1 VTIPVSTPPA
11 IRLSVLETVGAS
23 YDALWEARDDALRL
37 AAVPAG
43 LFLLLQ
49 LFIGSQFPPPPLPEA
64 AEGAPQ
70 MPFPVSPWFFAAML
84 LGLVPATLFSCN
96 WLRVL
101 LLGPAAAPGLGLRW
115 GWRET
120 RFLIYTVLIPLI
132 AMLAALAVVIP
143 VVAIFAVIGMVL
155 GQVQGPPPNPGA
167 MPSTLLILA
176 GALPVVAAQIYVA
189 IRLMLALPAAA
200 LDRPQGLRLSA
211 NLTRGNV
218 FRIFL
223 AFLLGV
229 FPFYVGIF
237 VLELLL
243 GMTGIFQAVPLTG
256 TLLVVLVSLLLS
268 AAGSA
273 VMATV
278 YRRLGG
284 ASRAQV

>member
-1 VTIPVSTPPA
+1 VTAPVSTPPA
-11 IRLSVLETVGAS
+11 VRLSILETVGAS
-23 YDALWEARDDALRL
+23 YDALWENRDDALRL

-43 LFLLLQ
+43 LFLALQ
-49 LFIGSQFPPPPLPEA
+49 LFIGWQFQPPPMPEG
-64 AEGAPQ
+64 AEGSPAVPAID
-70 MPFPVSPWFFAAML
+70 PWFFAAAF
-84 LGLVPATLFSCN
+84 LGVVPATLFSCN
-96 WLRVL
+96 WLRAL

-120 RFLIYTVLIPLI
+120 RFLIYAVLVPLI
-132 AMLAALAVVIP
+132 AMLAALAVGIP
-143 VVAIFAVIGMVL
+143 VAAIFAVIGMVL
-155 GQVQGPPPNPGA
+155 GQVQGPPASPGA

-176 GALPVVAAQIYVA
+176 GALPMVAAQIYVA

-200 LDRPQGLRLSA
+200 LDRVQSLRLSA
-211 NLTRGNV
+211 GLTRGNV

-229 FPFYVGIF
+229 FPFYLGIL

-243 GMTGIFQAVPLTG
+243 GVTGVFRSVPLTG

-268 AAGSA
+268 AAASA

-284 ASRAQV
+284 TNRPQV